1 MKASVIALL
10 LVTHFIADFV
20 LQSRDMGKK
29 KSSEPFYLFA
39 HLIIQFLAFLLAVA
53 FISPGVAVWFAFTNA
68 AIHGVIDWNL
78 WRLYKASAY
87 MRILKIVAKK
97 YGMWSQPP
105 ENDPN
110 VKAEIA
116 AWQYWEDHLF
126 YTTIGFDQLLHG
138 LTLVTLAW
146 WFGL

>member
-1 MKASVIALL
+1 MIVAVL
-10 LVTHFIADFV
+10 LVTHFVADFL

-29 KSSEPFYLFA
+29 KSSEPKYLIA
-39 HLIIQFLAFLLAVA
+39 HLAIQYAAFTLVLAPLYSFH
-53 FISPGVAVWFAFTNA
+53 VAVLFSLSNA

-87 MRILKIVAKK
+87 ARILKIVAKK

-116 AWQYWEDHLF
+116 AWQYWEDHWF

-138 LTLVTLAW
+138 LTLVLLASV
-146 WFGL
+146 FHL